1 MFSYDRRCVH
11 FYFYFYFCFIYSEI
25 FVNQAHSNLELFVYS
40 GEYLNTLF
48 SFCVCVQLFSHVQLF
63 ATPWTLAC
71 QASLSMEFY
80 RQKTAVGCHFLLHG
94 IIPTQGSK
102 LYLVSCI
109 AGRFFITVPL
119 GKPLISSDALFQ
131 KVSFFLTLIQLCFLL
146 ISVCWIYTFLFFHIQ
161 HFNICTFKL
170 ALFLVEQSKNFK
182 IHPNSLCL

>member
-1 MFSYDRRCVH
+1 MCPFLFLFLSL
-11 FYFYFYFCFIYSEI
+11 FYIFWD

-63 ATPWTLAC
+63 ATPWTVAC

-80 RQKTAVGCHFLLHG
+80 RQKTAVGCHFLPHG
-94 IIPTQGSK
+94 IILTQGSK

-109 AGRFFITVPL
+109 AGRFFTTLPP

-131 KVSFFLTLIQLCFLL
+131 KVSFFLTLIYLCFLL
-146 ISVCWIYTFLFFHIQ
+146 ISVCWIYLFIFLHSTF
-161 HFNICTFKL
+161 
-170 ALFLVEQSKNFK
+170 
-182 IHPNSLCL
+182 